1 MADIF
6 DQLFNKRRNR
16 SSASSDGSSSSPEP
30 KKSKQ
35 NSPSPN
41 KHSIEEE
48 EEEEKDADSV
58 SDEIGAKLQAILAKL
73 EKLDTIESTLRTIQV
88 KLENLEAR
96 TQKLEHFR
104 TRAEK
109 DIGELKD
116 GVNFAEQ
123 KLQEKLLAFG
133 KSQHECEAQLKD
145 LAEKFQKT

>member
-16 SSASSDGSSSSPEP
+16 SSASPDGSPEP

-35 NSPSPN
+35 NSPSLN
-41 KHSIEEE
+41 QHSIEEE
-48 EEEEKDADSV
+48 AEKDADSV
-58 SDEIGAKLQAILAKL
+58 DMSDEIGAKMQAILAKL
-73 EKLDTIESTLRTIQV
+73 EKLSSIESTLKTIQA

-123 KLQEKLLAFG
+123 QLLKASG
-133 KSQHECEAQLKD
+133 LRKIS
-145 LAEKFQKT
+145 TRT